1 MITLENISKKF
12 GNTQALKGVALMIRK
27 GCITGLIGKNGSG
40 KSTLINIL
48 TGLIQSY
55 DGKVSY
61 QDLQKNGISLA
72 SESFGFLSFYKTK
85 KILEIFRI
93 LKNANQEDVEKLIDH
108 LELTDHLDKPVKDL
122 SQGNKQRLNIACAI
136 LGDPKLVIL
145 DEPNNGLD
153 PSGFIMLRELVL
165 DLKAKGKTVII
176 ASHLLSEIEQVCD
189 HILFLNEGKVIADEK
204 KSVLVDKFGSLEQAY
219 LQMMN
224 S

>member
-1 MITLENISKKF
+1 M
-12 GNTQALKGVALMIRK
+12 
-27 GCITGLIGKNGSG
+27 
-40 KSTLINIL
+40 
-48 TGLIQSY
+48 
-55 DGKVSY
+55 
-61 QDLQKNGISLA
+61 
-72 SESFGFLSFYKTK
+72 
-85 KILEIFRI
+85 
-93 LKNANQEDVEKLIDH
+93 IDH

>member
-93 LKNANQEDVEKLIDH
+93 LKMPIK
-108 LELTDHLDKPVKDL
+108 K
-122 SQGNKQRLNIACAI
+122 
-136 LGDPKLVIL
+136 
-145 DEPNNGLD
+145 
-153 PSGFIMLRELVL
+153 MLR
-165 DLKAKGKTVII
+165 
-176 ASHLLSEIEQVCD
+176 
-189 HILFLNEGKVIADEK
+189 N
-204 KSVLVDKFGSLEQAY
+204 
-219 LQMMN
+219 
-224 S
+224 